1 MQDGPLGI
9 DVCLICF
16 NGGCLDANRHHALNH
31 YKKTGHKFALNVKRR
46 KKPSSRRVCLH
57 LTFPTAVP
65 PDPTA
70 KGEGEEPPTKMTKLA
85 IAEER
90 EEDKYAFSTVLK
102 SYEDGLEHPELS
114 TDSIVQPL
122 FDGVLKSLSSGR
134 QLEVQSWE
142 EEIAFCEHTLTLEQL
157 ATGPIPASGLAHC
170 SRCELKENLWLCLTC
185 GSLGCGRKQY
195 GGVPGGNGHGLNHFE
210 ETRHPA
216 SVKLGTIT
224 SEGGAGPLTRS
235 SSSICCLTPLYQM
248 YTVTFA
254 TMQKLTP
261 N

>member
-1 MQDGPLGI
+1 MQDGLLGI
-9 DVCLICF
+9 DVCLTCF
-16 NGGCLDANRHHALNH
+16 NGGCLDENRQHAFTH

-46 KKPSSRRVCLH
+46 RKPSSRRVCFISSSSLQSR
-57 LTFPTAVP
+57 LTP
-65 PDPTA
+65 PM

-90 EEDKYAFSTVLK
+90 EEDKYVYTTVLK

-114 TDSIVQPL
+114 TDPLVQSL

-142 EEIAFCEHTLTLEQL
+142 EDITLCEHTLTLEQL
-157 ATGPIPASGLAHC
+157 STEPIPASGLAHC
-170 SRCELKENLWLCLTC
+170 SRCELKENLWLCLAC

-195 GGVPGGNGHGLNHFE
+195 GGAPGGNGHGLDHFE
-210 ETRHPA
+210 ETGHPV

-224 SEGGAGPLTRS
+224 PEGGAGPF
-235 SSSICCLTPLYQM
+235 
-248 YTVTFA
+248 V
-254 TMQKLTP
+254 
-261 N
+261 